1 MSYVSCVGS
10 VTQYAALAFLVL
22 NPGTKNYLV
31 IILFVTVQLYLPH
44 HNPLFY
50 PRAWSF
56 PVLKG
61 TFLKNKFKMSTCDMR
76 HAT

>member
-1 MSYVSCVGS
+1 MRLTFKYILGPGIS
-10 VTQYAALAFLVL
+10 TTFLVL

-61 TFLKNKFKMSTCDMR
+61 TFLKKKFKMSTCDMR